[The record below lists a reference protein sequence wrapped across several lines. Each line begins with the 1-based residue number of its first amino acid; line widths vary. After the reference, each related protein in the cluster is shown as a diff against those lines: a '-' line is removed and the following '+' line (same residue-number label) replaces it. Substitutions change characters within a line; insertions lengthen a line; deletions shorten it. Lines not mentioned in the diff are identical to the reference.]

1 MKFNHESESITKAFG
16 IEMSSSELADKI
28 TDVIKIWFESKDSSK
43 MSKLAERLHE
53 ELPYEVI
60 LFLATQE
67 VHGKFRETMSDME
80 SILDSLLKSILRKT
94 DDDKAKMN

>member
-16 IEMSSSELADKI
+16 IEMSSSELADKV
-28 TDVIKIWFESKDSSK
+28 TDIIKDWFESDDSNK
-43 MSKLAERLHE
+43 MSKLAERLHN

-60 LFLATQE
+60 IFLATQE
-67 VHGKFRETMSDME
+67 VHGKFRETMSDMSSVLE
-80 SILDSLLKSILRKT
+80 TLVKSILRKR